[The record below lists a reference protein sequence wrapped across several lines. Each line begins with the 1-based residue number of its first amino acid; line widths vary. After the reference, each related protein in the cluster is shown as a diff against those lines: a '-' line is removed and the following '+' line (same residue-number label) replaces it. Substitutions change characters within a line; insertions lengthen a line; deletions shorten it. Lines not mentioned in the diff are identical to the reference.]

1 MHVQEDIPSK
11 ALSKH
16 VLPEDVEIVFIELNL
31 RKQKWLLCGTSSP
44 SQKDEYYFYHIGKAI
59 DTYHQIYN
67 TFFLNGDF
75 NAENTEPYLSQFL
88 FEHDAINL
96 AN

>member
-1 MHVQEDIPSK
+1 MASVWD
-11 ALSKH
+11 L
-16 VLPEDVEIVFIELNL
+16 
-31 RKQKWLLCGTSSP
+31 SSP
-44 SQKDEYYFYHIGKAI
+44 SQKDEYYFYHVGKAI

-67 TFFLNGDF
+67 AFFLNGDF